1 MCLGVFLKLPI
12 EPPQEGQETGTIIG
26 LISHMQAW
34 KLSGVQSPARG
45 HGARQWQKRV
55 QDQAPMF
62 CAVLPVK
69 TTESLA
75 LPGIGILG
83 IYLLAQRRHSINSVN
98 TLGLREARWTLN
110 HQALV
115 VTLINVPVAFCTVWA
130 SCGD

>member
-12 EPPQEGQETGTIIG
+12 ESPQEGQETGMIIG

-62 CAVLPVK
+62 YAVL
-69 TTESLA
+69 
-75 LPGIGILG
+75 
-83 IYLLAQRRHSINSVN
+83 
-98 TLGLREARWTLN
+98 
-110 HQALV
+110 
-115 VTLINVPVAFCTVWA
+115 
-130 SCGD
+130 